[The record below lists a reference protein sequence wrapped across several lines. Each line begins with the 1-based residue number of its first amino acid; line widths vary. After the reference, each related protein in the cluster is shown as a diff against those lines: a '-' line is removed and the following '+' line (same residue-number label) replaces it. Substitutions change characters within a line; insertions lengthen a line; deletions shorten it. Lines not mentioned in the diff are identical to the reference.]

1 MANTRIY
8 ISPPHL
14 SGKELEFVQDA
25 FDSNWIAPLGPHVDA
40 FEQEMSEY
48 LGIGYTT
55 ALTTGTAALH
65 LALKLVGVKEGDVVL
80 CPSLTFASCANVILY
95 ERAIPVFLDVHPDTW
110 TLNPDL
116 LEIAIRKY
124 HPKALIS
131 VDLYGQSA
139 DYDPILELCDQHNV
153 AVIEDAAEAIG
164 AEYSPSGI
172 ISEDIISQGESVGIN
187 SNNKNNNINKEAI
200 PQGRGKKC
208 GTFGL
213 MGILSFNGNKIIT
226 TSGGGM
232 LVSYDE
238 DLVEKARF
246 LATQAREPEIHYEH
260 KELGYNYRMSNLL
273 AAVGRGQL
281 QVLDDRIE
289 ARQAVFQRYFN
300 ALGESDGVEFM
311 PEATY
316 CRPTR
321 WLTVLTVDPRI
332 TGIGRTEIIEALE
345 KENIEARP
353 VWKPMHL
360 QPLYQ
365 GFDYFKLDDGMS
377 VSDQLFYQGLC
388 LPSGSNLSIDDQNR
402 IIDIIGNTLKQ

>member
-8 ISPPHL
+8 ISPPHM
-14 SGKELEFVQDA
+14 SETERELLLDA

-40 FEQEMSEY
+40 FEREMAEY
-48 LGIGYTT
+48 LGICYTA

-65 LALKLVGVKEGDVVL
+65 LALKLVGVKEEDVVL

-164 AEYSPSGI
+164 AEY
-172 ISEDIISQGESVGIN
+172 
-187 SNNKNNNINKEAI
+187 K
-200 PQGRGKKC
+200 GKKC

-246 LATQAREPEIHYEH
+246 LSTQAREPEIHYEH

-289 ARQAVFQRYFN
+289 ARRAVFQRYFN
-300 ALGESDGVEFM
+300 ALGVIEGVEFM

-321 WLTVLTVDPRI
+321 WLTTLTVDPSI

-402 IIDIIGNTLKQ
+402 IIDIIRDTLRQ